1 MNLLKKKNKDTD
13 GHKNEKK
20 GKAGKDKVDWQINLS
35 DK

>member
-20 GKAGKDKVDWQINLS
+20 GKAGKIDSHPD
-35 DK
+35 

>member
-20 GKAGKDKVDWQINLS
+20 GKAGKESLDYKEKVE
-35 DK
+35 